1 MEEKIIENVRTC
13 MKIENMDIRGYS
25 ENIIKDFLNDN
36 ITEDE
41 AVNYIKQDILSR
53 RNFNV

>member
-25 ENIIKDFLNDN
+25 ENVIKDFLNDN
-36 ITEDE
+36 ISEEE
-41 AVNYIKQDILSR
+41 AVEYIKQDILSR
-53 RNFNV
+53 RNF

>member
-25 ENIIKDFLNDN
+25 ENVIKEFINNN

-41 AVNYIKQDILSR
+41 AVEYIKNNILSR
-53 RNFNV
+53 RS

>member
-25 ENIIKDFLNDN
+25 ENVIKDFLNDN

-41 AVNYIKQDILSR
+41 AVEYIKKDILSR
-53 RNFNV
+53 RNF